1 MKPQH
6 SRAFLAQSCVTFVS
20 NVEGRAAVGIEL
32 ERLSP
37 FGLFEGL
44 SKTDLAFVA
53 ANCIEKTI
61 PKGTLLIQQ
70 GQVGKDVYLL
80 EAGSVRVHQGDA
92 VSARV
97 KAVLQAPTI
106 LGEMALLD
114 PERIRTS
121 SVTALSELRILSIP
135 IGTFMVLL
143 GVYPSLKD
151 KLKKLIAS
159 RT

>member
-1 MKPQH
+1 M
-6 SRAFLAQSCVTFVS
+6 
-20 NVEGRAAVGIEL
+20 GIET
-32 ERLSP
+32 ERLAS
-37 FGLFEGL
+37 FDLFEGL
-44 SKTDLAFVA
+44 SASDLAFVA
-53 ANCIEKTI
+53 KNCTEKTV
-61 PKGTLLIQQ
+61 PEGTLLIQQ

-80 EAGSVRVHQGDA
+80 EEGSVKVFQGDA

-97 KAVLQAPTI
+97 RAMLQAPTI

-151 KLKKLIAS
+151 KLKRLIKARS
-159 RT
+159 